1 MNVFSFLVG
10 LALGLGVCLWQRY
23 RLNQQLRQILTNLTE
38 ISDLQTSLPLLSLV
52 RREIWQLQ
60 EQRQILLK
68 NLHLQK
74 SLLEQAPIGY
84 LEVDGENQLLRCN
97 QQARHFLNIDRWQS
111 GQIRLL
117 LELVRSYELD
127 QLIENTR
134 REQSPQVMEWTFYPM
149 RHAWENSTTTALN
162 YAQSLVLKALSYP
175 LPQQAVGVFIENL
188 QPLVDLSEARERAFS
203 DLTHELRTP
212 LTSILLVAETLEK
225 RLQYPERR
233 WIAQMTQEI
242 QRMSKLIQDWLE
254 ISQLEQATHQML
266 SYQTLDIIAV
276 LLGAWQKI
284 LPLAQQKSLHLDYL
298 GPPELEIQGDNDRLL
313 QVFLN
318 LFDNAVKYSP
328 TGEIICLEVH
338 PRGNQVEINV
348 VDKGTGFANQ
358 DLAHVFERL
367 YRGDPSRWRDRS
379 SVESALRG
387 SGLGLAIAKQ
397 IIDAHRGSIMAQN
410 HPQTQGA
417 WIQVVL
423 PLKVSG

>member
-1 MNVFSFLVG
+1 MNVFSLMVG
-10 LALGLGVCLWQRY
+10 LVLGFGLSVWQRY
-23 RLNQQLRQILTNLTE
+23 RFNQQLRQILGNLTE
-38 ISDLQTSLPLLSLV
+38 KPDFSTSLPLLSLV
-52 RREIWQLQ
+52 RREILQLQ

-74 SLLEQAPIGY
+74 SLLEGAPMGY

-97 QQARHFLNIDRWQS
+97 EQARHLLNIDRWQS

-127 QLIENTR
+127 QLIESTR
-134 REQSPQVMEWTFYPM
+134 QEQSPQVMEWTFYPM
-149 RHAWENSTTTALN
+149 RHAWENPTTTTFN
-162 YAQSLVLKALSYP
+162 HAQSLVLKAFTYP

-188 QPLVDLSEARERAFS
+188 QPLVDLAEARERAFS

-212 LTSILLVAETLEK
+212 LTSILLVAETLGK

-233 WIAQMTQEI
+233 WLEQMMQEI
-242 QRMSKLIQDWLE
+242 QRMSKLVQDWLE
-254 ISQLEQATHQML
+254 ISQLEQATSQVL
-266 SYQTLDIIAV
+266 SYQTFDIVEV
-276 LLGAWQKI
+276 LLAAWHRI

-298 GPPELEIQGDNDRLL
+298 GPSQLEIPGDSDRLL

-328 TGEIICLEVH
+328 AGETIALEVH
-338 PRGNQVEINV
+338 PRESQVEINV
-348 VDKGTGFANQ
+348 VDRGTGFATQ

-379 SVESALRG
+379 SVESALGG

-397 IIDAHRGSIMAQN
+397 IIEFHQGSIRAQN
-410 HPQTQGA
+410 HPQTRGA